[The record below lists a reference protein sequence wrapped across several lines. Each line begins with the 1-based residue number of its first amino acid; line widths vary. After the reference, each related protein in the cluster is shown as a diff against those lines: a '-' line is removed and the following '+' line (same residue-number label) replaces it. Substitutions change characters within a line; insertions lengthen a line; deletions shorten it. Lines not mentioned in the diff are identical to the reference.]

1 MEYPLFERYSLLH
14 TKEYSKKRRD
24 AVKKEACGQDAR
36 VPIKEACGQDARVPM
51 MTNSISLPC
60 PLSELRKQ
68 FPEAFRVS
76 ETLRAARFETFF
88 AGGCVRD
95 WLRGAEPK
103 DIDIATSA
111 SPDEIEALFPRTH
124 AFGKSF
130 GVIQV
135 MEGESLFEVATF
147 RRDLE
152 YVDGRRPGRIEP
164 SSPEEDAQRRDF
176 TINGLFLQDATGE
189 IVDFVG
195 GCADLAAGRVRAIG
209 VARERFREDH
219 LRMLRAL
226 RFAATLNFEIERDT
240 LEAIR
245 AGAADL
251 QRISAERIR
260 EEFVRILTSS
270 ARPGDAVEL
279 LDTSGL
285 LRYVLPEFLELR
297 GCDQPPEWHPEGD
310 VWTHTVMMLNGL
322 RNPSPALALGVLLHD
337 IGKPATRRV
346 DENGKI
352 NFLGHAQVG
361 ARMAGDWM
369 RRMKFSKALREQVA
383 GYVDR
388 HMNFMN
394 VMQMRPATL
403 RRLAASPT
411 IAEELELHRLDC
423 LCSNGITASH
433 DRLQQVRK
441 ELAEMP
447 QLPEPWVDG
456 ADLIAIG
463 LPGGPLIGKWKTRA
477 YDAQL
482 EGRFPDK
489 NTLMAWIRAE
499 DPTS

>member
-1 MEYPLFERYSLLH
+1 M
-14 TKEYSKKRRD
+14 
-24 AVKKEACGQDAR
+24 
-36 VPIKEACGQDARVPM
+36 I
-51 MTNSISLPC
+51 TNSNSLPC
-60 PLSELRKQ
+60 PVSELRKR

-76 ETLRAARFETFF
+76 ETLRAAGFEAFF

-103 DIDIATSA
+103 DIDIATNA

-135 MEGESLFEVATF
+135 MEGDALFEVATF
-147 RRDLE
+147 RRDLD
-152 YVDGRRPGRIEP
+152 YTDGRHPGRIEP
-164 SSPEEDAQRRDF
+164 SSPLEDAQRRDF

-195 GCADLAAGRVRAIG
+195 GVADLAAGRVRAIG
-209 VARERFREDH
+209 EAKERFREDH
-219 LRMLRAL
+219 LRMLRAV
-226 RFAATLNFEIERDT
+226 RFAATLNFEIAPET
-240 LEAIR
+240 LKAVRE
-245 AGAADL
+245 GAADL

-260 EEFVRILTSS
+260 DEFVRILTES

-279 LDTSGL
+279 LDTCGL
-285 LRYVLPEFLELR
+285 LRFILPEFPELR
-297 GCDQPPEWHPEGD
+297 GCEQPPEWHPEGD

-322 RNPSPALALGVLLHD
+322 RAPSPALALGVLLHD
-337 IGKPATRRV
+337 IGKPATRTV
-346 DENGKI
+346 DGKGCI
-352 NFLGHAQVG
+352 RFMGHAQVG

-369 RRMKFSKALREQVA
+369 RRMKFSKALREQVC

-388 HMNFMN
+388 HMNFIN

-403 RRLAASPT
+403 RRLAAMPT
-411 IAEELELHRLDC
+411 LEEELELHRLDC

-433 DRLQQVRK
+433 ERLQQVRA
-441 ELAEMP
+441 ELAAEAK
-447 QLPEPWVDG
+447 LPDPWVNG

-463 LPGGPLIGKWKTRA
+463 LPGGPLIGKWKTLA

-489 NTLMAWIRAE
+489 NAVLEWIQSAAFTPP
-499 DPTS
+499 DC